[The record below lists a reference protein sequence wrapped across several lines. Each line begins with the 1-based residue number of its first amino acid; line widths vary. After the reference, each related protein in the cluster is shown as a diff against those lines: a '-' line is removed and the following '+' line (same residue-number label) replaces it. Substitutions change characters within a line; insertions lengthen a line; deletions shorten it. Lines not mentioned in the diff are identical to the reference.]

1 MTYLDVLALSEEVE
15 RDSQSGKLSSELLA
29 QGQTRYGNMADSAF
43 FKVVDTFFSFKQ
55 PVFLPA

>member
-1 MTYLDVLALSEEVE
+1 MI
-15 RDSQSGKLSSELLA
+15 QSRVDACQLEWRGLCCLIP
-29 QGQTRYGNMADSAF
+29 AF